1 MYNILTISKYH
12 LSMKLMIGFHVS
24 IAGGIYE
31 SVSNALK
38 IGCTAFQ
45 IFTRNPRGW
54 AEKVLNEG
62 DVEIFKAKL
71 NNSGIRPEAIA
82 VHMPY
87 LPNLSAPMSELYT
100 KSVNSLASELRR
112 SAQLGIPNL
121 VVHLG
126 SHMGTGPE
134 KGIEQLVNS
143 IDTAMDQFRSNHNR
157 GGVTMLLENSAGQK
171 NSIGSKLE
179 EIGMI
184 LDRLSSKYTGICI
197 DTCHAF
203 AAGYDLRGKDKVSTF
218 VEKLNTTI
226 GLNKL
231 RLIHLNDSKKDLGA
245 NADRHEHIGL
255 GKIGSYGIAAIL
267 QNKKLNN
274 RPIVMETPKD
284 SIRDERSNL
293 AEALSLSKSS

>member
-1 MYNILTISKYH
+1 
-12 LSMKLMIGFHVS
+12 MKLMIGFHVS

-203 AAGYDLRGKDKVSTF
+203 AAGYDLRAKDKVSTF
-218 VEKLNTTI
+218 VDKLNTTI

>member
-134 KGIEQLVNS
+134 RGIEQLVNS
-143 IDTAMDQFRSNHNR
+143 IDTAMDQFQSNHKR
-157 GGVTMLLENSAGQK
+157 GGVTLLLENSAGQK

-203 AAGYDLRGKDKVSTF
+203 AAGYDLRARDEVSTF
-218 VEKLNTTI
+218 VDKLNTTV

-255 GKIGSYGIAAIL
+255 GKIGNYGIAAIL

>member
-1 MYNILTISKYH
+1 
-12 LSMKLMIGFHVS
+12 
-24 IAGGIYE
+24 
-31 SVSNALK
+31 
-38 IGCTAFQ
+38 
-45 IFTRNPRGW
+45 
-54 AEKVLNEG
+54 
-62 DVEIFKAKL
+62 
-71 NNSGIRPEAIA
+71 
-82 VHMPY
+82 
-87 LPNLSAPMSELYT
+87 
-100 KSVNSLASELRR
+100 
-112 SAQLGIPNL
+112 
-121 VVHLG
+121 
-126 SHMGTGPE
+126 
-134 KGIEQLVNS
+134 LVNS
-143 IDTAMDQFRSNHNR
+143 IDTAMDQFQSNHKR
-157 GGVTMLLENSAGQK
+157 GGVTLLLENSAGQK

-203 AAGYDLRGKDKVSTF
+203 AAGYDLRARDEVSTF
-218 VEKLNTTI
+218 VDKLNTTV

-255 GKIGSYGIAAIL
+255 GKIGNYGIAAIL